1 MRQQSPFDVHWL
13 WRLKY
18 TPLRTSQRTAEART
32 LSNPSRA
39 CWPRSALNFLTD
51 CGLKAP
57 TRLRRPAGKHTDPWP
72 RFGRRRTTRR
82 GGGKWE
88 RQQRSG
94 NDPDTGG
101 GGTEGQRLIVY
112 MVEVATFRIHCDDYS
127 PADELNLI
135 THGNNALPAGA
146 GGLALQQRA
155 TIALLRNGARHHVR
169 RPGLKRAPLC
179 DLSYVGASYATDP
192 DWGLGDPT
200 TYVSKVPTPSPLIAL
215 SVSQTM
221 ARIEQP
227 EGTLMKYH
235 DGVKRALAIPDHAE
249 CGASG
254 CGEGNAVAEKSTWFM
269 VRMPS
274 EKLAL
279 TRYGKCGTHSLCPTL
294 VYPPSD
300 SGETADHGRHHY
312 IIGNSRTAPNT
323 HPEMRNFLGP
333 VAITAL
339 IVAAFADV
347 DSATWEN
354 MVVLSFAAGSGS
366 VEHACS
372 MIGIRCYS
380 FDIRELVTTFGAV
393 PLDLTGEIYGV
404 VSRAL
409 RADGR
414 YMRQVS
420 ATFADLEC
428 TTEGGLQAKNHRIIT
443 PGTKLQKETDPAHGK
458 PKPGAEGAKAADLDA
473 QIRNVLTFNKRLQT
487 ERDKAHASK
496 LPERSANAR
505 APVPE
510 AEPSPQPHTEPP
522 IKLITTNHYT
532 ICDLPIVS
540 LTDPALNRHST
551 SVNLP
556 MAVAGVSGCRGHD

>member
-1 MRQQSPFDVHWL
+1 M
-13 WRLKY
+13 
-18 TPLRTSQRTAEART
+18 
-32 LSNPSRA
+32 
-39 CWPRSALNFLTD
+39 
-51 CGLKAP
+51 
-57 TRLRRPAGKHTDPWP
+57 
-72 RFGRRRTTRR
+72 
-82 GGGKWE
+82 KWE

-94 NDPDTGG
+94 SDPDTGG

-112 MVEVATFRIHCDDYS
+112 MVEVTTFRIHFDDYQ
-127 PADELNLI
+127 PADELDLI
-135 THGNNALPAGA
+135 THGNDALPADA
-146 GGLALQQRA
+146 GGLTLRQRA
-155 TIALLRNGARHHVR
+155 TIALLRNGAMHHVR
-169 RPGLKRAPLC
+169 RPDLERAPLC
-179 DLSYVGASYATDP
+179 DLSYVDASYATDP

-200 TYVSKVPTPSPLIAL
+200 TYVSKVPTPSPLISL
-215 SVSQTM
+215 SVRQTM

-235 DGVKRALAIPDHAE
+235 EGVKRALATPDHDE

-269 VRMPS
+269 VRMPP

-300 SGETADHGRHHY
+300 SGGTVDHGRHHY

-333 VAITAL
+333 LATTAL

-347 DSATWEN
+347 DLATWEN

-366 VEHACS
+366 VEHVCS
-372 MIGIRCYS
+372 MIGVRCYS
-380 FDIRELVTTFGAV
+380 FDIRELVTTFSAQHANV
-393 PLDLTGEIYGV
+393 PLDLTGAIYGV
-404 VSRAL
+404 VSKAL

-428 TTEGGLQAKNHRIIT
+428 TTEGGLQAKKHQKIT
-443 PGTKLQKETDPAHGK
+443 PGTKLQKETDLAHGK
-458 PKPGAEGAKAADLDA
+458 PKSGAEGAKAADLDV
-473 QIRNVLTFNKRLQT
+473 QIRNVLTLFKRLQT
-487 ERDKAHASK
+487 ELDKAHASK
-496 LPERSANAR
+496 LPERSADAR
-505 APVPE
+505 APAPE
-510 AEPSPQPHTEPP
+510 AEPSPRRHTESPT
-522 IKLITTNHYT
+522 KLTTANHCT
-532 ICDLPIVS
+532 ICGLPIVS

-551 SVNLP
+551 SANLP
-556 MAVAGVSGCRGHD
+556 VAVAGVSGCRGHD